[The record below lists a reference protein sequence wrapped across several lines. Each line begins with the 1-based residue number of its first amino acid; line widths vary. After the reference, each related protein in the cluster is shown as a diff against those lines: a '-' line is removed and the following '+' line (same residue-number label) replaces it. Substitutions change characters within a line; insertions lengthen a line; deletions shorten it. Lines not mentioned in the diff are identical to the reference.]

1 MAEINNYTR
10 LDNYRYERKFRPE
23 ILSKEQV
30 SNIVLNS
37 AAFFRKIY
45 QPRYINNVYLDTPEL
60 DAFFDNV
67 GGKADR
73 KKYRIRWYG
82 KKSGFI
88 KGAIFEIK
96 LKNSYRGK
104 KLSYLLP
111 DFTFDENFSNKEC
124 FKLLRGADIPLE
136 IFDEV
141 SGMEMKLL
149 NRYSRQYFRDLTGN
163 FRLTIDSDIQYFRL
177 QDNFNR
183 FVDSFSDSEVVVE
196 IKYDEEFNEKGAAGV
211 INSMPFRLTRNSKYV
226 DGITNFYEI
235 SL

>member
-1 MAEINNYTR
+1 MAEITNYTR

-23 ILSKEQV
+23 VLSKEQV

-45 QPRYINNVYLDTPEL
+45 HPRYINNVYLDTPEL

-82 KKSGFI
+82 EKSGFI

-96 LKNSYRGK
+96 MKNSYRGK

-111 DFTFDENFSNKEC
+111 DFTLDENFSNKEC
-124 FKLLRGADIPLE
+124 FKLLRSADIPLE

-196 IKYDEEFNEKGAAGV
+196 IKYDEEFNENGAAGV

-226 DGITNFYEI
+226 DGIAYFYEV